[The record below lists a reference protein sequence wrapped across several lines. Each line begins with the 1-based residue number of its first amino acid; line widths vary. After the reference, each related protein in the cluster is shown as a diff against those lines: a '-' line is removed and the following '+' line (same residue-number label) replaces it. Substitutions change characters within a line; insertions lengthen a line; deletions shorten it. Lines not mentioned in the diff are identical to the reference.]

1 MSSAASGQQGE
12 LEVREAR
19 IAATVRPRL
28 SDKIRRWYVIAA
40 AALLNAIIL
49 FLLVNLVLYAI
60 ILARRPAKSLT
71 PMVPAVEDRIRK
83 EAYPGWREEDVN
95 TLLNETWGGRR
106 RSMVEYEPFTGFRER
121 PPPRRVRK
129 RRSRWLS
136 VFQRSGAV
144 ATASGSVQCVCVWGL
159 DYVRDWSAR

>member
-49 FLLVNLVLYAI
+49 FLLVNLVPI
-60 ILARRPAKSLT
+60 T
-71 PMVPAVEDRIRK
+71 PSS
-83 EAYPGWREEDVN
+83 WQ
-95 TLLNETWGGRR
+95 GGRR
-106 RSMVEYEPFTGFRER
+106 
-121 PPPRRVRK
+121 
-129 RRSRWLS
+129 SR
-136 VFQRSGAV
+136 
-144 ATASGSVQCVCVWGL
+144 
-159 DYVRDWSAR
+159 